1 MAIDVNKVRQE
12 NGILPSQS
20 TPPQRV
26 EAQPLASQPIDMTG
40 KGSQAPIPADGKQPI
55 PLTGGNNEQPDE
67 KLDIED
73 AVIEE
78 VPSEQPQEIEEK
90 ATYTVKKGDNLW
102 NVAREQL
109 IASGNSHPTNSDI
122 MKAMKDIAQ
131 TNGCRDV
138 IECKNKFFSKI
149 GSELDLSGLFGN
161 PKSSN
166 AQATSN
172 NKSEGANTQTATKTT
187 PETNNQSQLE
197 ALAKKTGID
206 GDIDEIVATIKSKET
221 TSQPLTDAEK
231 SFIETFDNIHKQE
244 ASKFTAEE
252 QKIIKVT
259 QEVMASG
266 ILKKSPEEQ
275 VTMLAKQ
282 YAAGD
287 ENFKNMS
294 PEEQKQYLAKTAKAI
309 ATLAKTDKYDNYPEG
324 IQKLATGMRAIVVLG
339 VAKDSGYTLEQLQA
353 MSADEREGIFRNAE
367 NTTINTAFD
376 IIKKSIKPEE
386 LQGKSG
392 KQKTDLI
399 LDRALEIINPEYK
412 NKSADAQNAD
422 KNEIISFIAEKVGFH
437 VSNIDEV
444 PDAVFGS
451 INAHIIGIM
460 RYAKEH
466 GLNPLEAVEGFNKL
480 NRAEQYHIQIKA
492 LKEQPPT
499 EENKITLNK
508 LETERKI
515 YEAIGHEKPTIGKIS
530 DCITEML
537 KNPEKYGL
545 TEDEKNYLKIIN
557 MSISRQMGP
566 KGEHKDEKFGGT
578 FLTQEDLARIQGY
591 KTFEKSIKCSG
602 LEHANS
608 DNILSE
614 DMLNTLKSMIGGREN
629 GSLADF
635 DFHDILIIRNTLA
648 KENGIPLDKIDKA
661 IEMCI
666 GSKAYS
672 RMMTFMTK
680 PEELNEAFKYGLNI
694 NQMDVVETT
703 VREVAGW
710 KGEISSIKS
719 LQTYGI
725 TLQDHNNLTTA
736 LFTGIHQYQGKEN
749 AVEVASFLA
758 NSDQVTDANKASICR
773 ISVATAPDD
782 ATKLYMGRELSSRT
796 DNPYALEGLAAA
808 SNTIQDTSMRNQYNG
823 YVDNAVS
830 RVEASGKY
838 SSEEMSQIKNN
849 IQQARETGMTQSEAK
864 AAQNT
869 QQEVKTTN
877 QKTQQEQK
885 AQAQAEHQA
894 LVVKKQQVLEYIKE
908 TIAKTFAPVKLST
921 PSSSSATTTEAAKEV
936 AKKQQAAMQAIT
948 KEIEAVNKA
957 KTVEE
962 AQKAKEA
969 LLKRIE
975 EFQAEVR
982 RSQEEYNKK
991 ISEQDAVNAFITDP
1005 EIVEETK
1012 EEAVAIATD
1021 TDVQAIDGASA
1032 QASSI
1037 GISPETAK
1045 ELKEAYHSGGITAL
1059 YEKAATLVGAKAQE
1073 RLLNYISHTSSS
1085 TLHSFASAHSNNKN
1099 VLMTLFKNSKDPYI
1113 MQLLIQNG
1121 YASEILNSGAISV
1134 KDFIAHASPATVANW
1149 LTDLQKTGATY
1160 TLKEA
1165 FNHIDNVPEQV
1176 TPGMTP
1182 GSDEWLRA
1190 QNKKMAKASENETIE
1205 IAKSSPA
1212 LSGYEAL
1219 EDDGQIAF
1227 NSPIVSNW
1235 KRQGRNRK
1243 ITPFHMIG

>member
-26 EAQPLASQPIDMTG
+26 EAQPLTSRPIDMTG
-40 KGSQAPIPADGKQPI
+40 RGSQAPIPADGKQPI
-55 PLTGGNNEQPDE
+55 PLTNGNNEQPDE
-67 KLDIED
+67 GLDIED
-73 AVIEE
+73 AAIEE

-102 NVAREQL
+102 NVAKEQL

-166 AQATSN
+166 TQAASN
-172 NKSEGANTQTATKTT
+172 NKSEGTNTQTAKKTT
-187 PETNNQSQLE
+187 QETNNQSQLE

-206 GDIDEIVATIKSKET
+206 GDIDEIVRTIRSKEVS
-221 TSQPLTDAEK
+221 SQQLTDAEK
-231 SFIETFDNIHKQE
+231 AFIDAFNNTHKQE

-275 VTMLAKQ
+275 VLMLAKQ
-282 YAAGD
+282 YAAGN
-287 ENFKNMS
+287 ENFKNLS
-294 PEEQKQYLAKTAKAI
+294 PEEQKQYLAKTAGAI

-324 IQKLATGMRAIVVLG
+324 IQKLATGMRAIVVVG

-353 MSADEREGIFRNAE
+353 MSADKREGILRNAE
-367 NTTINTAFD
+367 NTAINIALD
-376 IIKKSIKPEE
+376 IITKSIKPEE

-392 KQKTDLI
+392 KEKTNLI
-399 LDRALEIINPEYK
+399 LDKALEIINPEYK
-412 NKSADAQNAD
+412 NKSADAQKAD
-422 KNEIISFIAEKVGFH
+422 KNEIISFIAEKAGFH
-437 VSNIDEV
+437 FGNIDGV
-444 PDAVFGS
+444 PDAVFSS

-460 RYAKEH
+460 EYAKEK
-466 GLNPLEAVEGFNKL
+466 GLNPLEAVEGFNGL
-480 NRAEQYHIQIKA
+480 SRQEQCTIQIKA
-492 LKEQPPT
+492 LEEQPPT

-508 LETERKI
+508 LRTEWKI
-515 YEAIGHEKPTIGKIS
+515 YRSIGLDEEKEPTIGKIS

-566 KGEHKDEKFGGT
+566 KGEHRDEEFGGT
-578 FLTQEDLARIQGY
+578 FITQEDLAKIQGY
-591 KTFEKSIKCSG
+591 KDFEQSIICG
-602 LEHANS
+602 PLGDANS

-614 DMLNTLKSMIGGREN
+614 KMLNELKSLIGGREK

-694 NQMDVVETT
+694 NKMDVVETT

-725 TLQDHNNLTTA
+725 TLQDNNNLTTA

-758 NSDQVTDANKASICR
+758 NSDQVSNANKSSIAR

-869 QQEVKTTN
+869 QQEVKTST
-877 QKTQQEQK
+877 QKSQQEQK
-885 AQAQAEHQA
+885 AQLQAEHEA
-894 LVVKKQQVLEYIKE
+894 LVVKKQKVLEYIKE
-908 TIAKTFAPVKLST
+908 TIAKTFAPTKLST
-921 PSSSSATTTEAAKEV
+921 SASAESAKEA

-957 KTVEE
+957 KTVQE

-982 RSQEEYNKK
+982 RSQEEYSKK
-991 ISEQDAVNAFITDP
+991 ISEQDAVNAFITDT
-1005 EIVEETK
+1005 EIIEETK
-1012 EEAVAIATD
+1012 DEAVAVAAD
-1021 TDVQAIDGASA
+1021 TEVQAADGANA
-1032 QASSI
+1032 QVAPT

-1190 QNKKMAKASENETIE
+1190 QNKKMAQASENETIE

-1212 LSGYEAL
+1212 LSGYEAF